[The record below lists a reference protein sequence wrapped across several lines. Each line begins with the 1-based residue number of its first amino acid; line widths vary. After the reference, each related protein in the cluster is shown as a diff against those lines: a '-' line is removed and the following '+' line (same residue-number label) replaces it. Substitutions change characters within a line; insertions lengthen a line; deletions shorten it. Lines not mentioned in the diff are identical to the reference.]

1 MNMHRNIKMVALLF
15 VATFSCFLMLSCKTH
30 TTLSSKVTLGMTKES
45 VIAECG
51 KPYKQ
56 TAAYD
61 KEKNL
66 QELLYYKEKTW
77 DDGGWSWST
86 TTTNHIFV
94 FKNGV
99 LVAID
104 QGAEEHNKQQY
115 GSYFVW

>member
-1 MNMHRNIKMVALLF
+1 MYRMIRRSLILF
-15 VATFSCFLMLSCKTH
+15 TVILSCVLVQSCKTT
-30 TTLSSKVTLGMTKES
+30 TTLSSKVTLGMTKEKVIS
-45 VIAECG
+45 VCG

-56 TAAYD
+56 TAAHD
-61 KEKNL
+61 KNNNL